1 MSLFS
6 IRLRQLRT
14 AKGETQEKVAEFLD
28 VARATYSGY
37 ERGVIVPPYDKAK
50 KLADRY
56 EVNIDYL
63 MGRSNDPVKGVS
75 SYEKEIDISKSLLLL
90 SDMLCDDESDI
101 KYNGKSLSNKQK
113 EDILP
118 IITNIKKMIDLV
130 TKYE

>member
-63 MGRSNDPVKGVS
+63 MGKSSDPIKGAIS
-75 SYEKEIDISKSLLLL
+75 HDKDIDIHKCLTLM